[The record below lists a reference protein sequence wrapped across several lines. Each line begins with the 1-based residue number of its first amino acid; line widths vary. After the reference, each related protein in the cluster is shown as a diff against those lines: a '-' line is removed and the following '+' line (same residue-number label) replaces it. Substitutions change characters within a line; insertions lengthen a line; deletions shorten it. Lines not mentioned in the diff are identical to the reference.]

1 MADRPISML
10 DIAPAWDEEAW
21 NQMSG
26 DQRLLAEDERNNAA
40 RRWMLR
46 DLEEIMSLPSGAGI
60 RVFKEMMMSG
70 SVFSE
75 SFYGNSE
82 TYFKQGLKAFALH
95 YYNLIC
101 ESPNGDRFS
110 NQIRPPYMQ
119 HPYFIPESE
128 TEAKELVMRE
138 TTGKHPKR

>member
-1 MADRPISML
+1 MEQPTSML
-10 DIAPAWDEEAW
+10 DIPPAWDDEAW
-21 NQMSG
+21 KQLSG
-26 DQRLLAEDERNNAA
+26 DARILAEDERNEAA

-101 ESPNGDRFS
+101 ESPNGDKFS
-110 NQIRPPYMQ
+110 NQIRPPYSI

-128 TEAKELVMRE
+128 QEAKELVMRE
-138 TTGKHPKR
+138 VSGKKPKR